1 MSQNGGAVENQS
13 LPEEEI
19 HGECDD
25 FFGKSMRLFLEID
38 EHDKLFPKVC
48 RTCGRT
54 FGSFSEYLDATTP
67 KGHSFEDCQEIMG
80 KPFTMIYRHCL
91 CGNTLVLTLTEE
103 VFPML
108 DLFWSILK
116 EEAEM
121 SGRPLKELVTEFATK
136 LEYCMAARM
145 NAAR

>member
-1 MSQNGGAVENQS
+1 VENQS
-13 LPEEEI
+13 LPEEEL

-25 FFGKSMRLFLEID
+25 FFWKPIKLFFDID
-38 EHDKLFPKVC
+38 EHDQLFPKVC
-48 RTCGRT
+48 RTCGKS
-54 FGSFSEYLDATTP
+54 FGSLSEYLYATTP
-67 KGHSFEDCQEIMG
+67 KGHSFEDCHEVMG

-116 EEAEM
+116 EEAET
-121 SGRPLKELVTEFATK
+121 SGRPLKEIVTEFSAK
-136 LEYCMAARM
+136 LECCMATRV
-145 NAAR
+145 NAAG